1 MSEIKT
7 ETTKKGMKFHKF
19 YTYVYLPLSAMLALF
34 IALGRFYYITT
45 ISLSTYRGWVELV
58 HATYPLV
65 CCVLSVAALPFL
77 IGKSGIGRRIVL
89 FSETLKSLLALVL
102 IGAYLSYGNLIPALV
117 YTLLVFGMALVYG
130 YYRMREWEFDPVKVV
145 VKKSEEPL
153 TDSKE
158 EEKEEPKEEI
168 AEEEKTEPKE
178 IDSEEEEKETEEV
191 SPVVEEPVTEEKE
204 IVVEETNGDFDP
216 SSTIKLTS
224 IVPATFAPDSPILVE
239 ETVIRTEKE
248 KTLIS
253 IKARNISEKAF
264 VSSTWSMDGIRE
276 FMSNKMITPKE
287 EVTINAQINIP
298 TDRAAIK
305 LISLEEYEGE
315 RIDLSDKKQISIPPK
330 HAISSLFKDDRFS
343 FFMSDLKKK
352 EGVEAEWLYM
362 EDGTSSSWL
371 CPKCGIPVYK
381 DENCPLCGIERE
393 KAKTF
398 SASSLTLLFDKAKEN

>member
-1 MSEIKT
+1 MSEKKT
-7 ETTKKGMKFHKF
+7 ETTKGMRFHRF

-34 IALGRFYYITT
+34 MALGRFYYITT

-77 IGKSGIGRRIVL
+77 VGKTSVGRRIVL
-89 FSETLKSLLALVL
+89 FSETFKSLLALVL
-102 IGAYLSYGNLIPALV
+102 IGAYLAYGNLIPALV
-117 YTLLVFGMALVYG
+117 YTLLVFAMALVYG
-130 YYRMREWEFDPVKVV
+130 YYRMREWEFDPIKVV
-145 VKKSEEPL
+145 VKKREEPV
-153 TDSKE
+153 TPIEK

-168 AEEEKTEPKE
+168 VEEEKTETKE
-178 IDSEEEEKETEEV
+178 LDSEEEQKTEEV
-191 SPVVEEPVTEEKE
+191 PPLEEEPDSEEKE

-224 IVPATFAPDSPILVE
+224 IVPATFDPDSPILVE

>member
-1 MSEIKT
+1 MSEKKT
-7 ETTKKGMKFHKF
+7 ETTKGMRFHRF

-34 IALGRFYYITT
+34 MAIGRFYYITT

-77 IGKSGIGRRIVL
+77 IGKTSVGRRIVL
-89 FSETLKSLLALVL
+89 FSETFKSLLALVL
-102 IGAYLSYGNLIPALV
+102 IGAYLAYGNLIPALV
-117 YTLLVFGMALVYG
+117 YTLLVFAMALVYG
-130 YYRMREWEFDPVKVV
+130 YYRMREWEFDPIKVV
-145 VKKSEEPL
+145 VKKREEPV
-153 TDSKE
+153 TPIEK

-168 AEEEKTEPKE
+168 VEEEKTETKE
-178 IDSEEEEKETEEV
+178 LDSEEEQKTEEV
-191 SPVVEEPVTEEKE
+191 PPLEEEPDSEEKE
-204 IVVEETNGDFDP
+204 IVLEETNGDFDP

-315 RIDLSDKKQISIPPK
+315 RIDLSDKRQISIPPK

-398 SASSLTLLFDKAKEN
+398 STSSLTLLFDKAKEN

>member
-1 MSEIKT
+1 MSEKKT
-7 ETTKKGMKFHKF
+7 ETTKGMRFHRF

-77 IGKSGIGRRIVL
+77 IGKTSVGRRIVL
-89 FSETLKSLLALVL
+89 FSETFKSLLALVL
-102 IGAYLSYGNLIPALV
+102 IGAYLAYGNLIPALV
-117 YTLLVFGMALVYG
+117 YTLLVFAMALVYG
-130 YYRMREWEFDPVKVV
+130 YYRMREWEFDPIKVV
-145 VKKSEEPL
+145 VKKREEPV
-153 TDSKE
+153 TPIEK

-168 AEEEKTEPKE
+168 VEEEKTETKE
-178 IDSEEEEKETEEV
+178 LDSEEEQKTEEV
-191 SPVVEEPVTEEKE
+191 PPLEEEPDSEEKE

-315 RIDLSDKKQISIPPK
+315 RIDLSDKRQISIPPK

-398 SASSLTLLFDKAKEN
+398 STSSLTLLFDKAKEN

>member
-1 MSEIKT
+1 MSEKKT
-7 ETTKKGMKFHKF
+7 ETTKGMRFHRF

-45 ISLSTYRGWVELV
+45 ISLSTYRGWVELA

-77 IGKSGIGRRIVL
+77 VGKTSVGRRIVL
-89 FSETLKSLLALVL
+89 FSETFKSLLALVL
-102 IGAYLSYGNLIPALV
+102 IGAYLAYGNLIPALV
-117 YTLLVFGMALVYG
+117 YTLLVFAMALVYG
-130 YYRMREWEFDPVKVV
+130 YYRMREWEFDPIKVV
-145 VKKSEEPL
+145 VKKREEPV
-153 TDSKE
+153 TPIEK

-168 AEEEKTEPKE
+168 VEEEKTETKE
-178 IDSEEEEKETEEV
+178 LDSEEEQKTEEV
-191 SPVVEEPVTEEKE
+191 PPLEEEPDSEEKE

-315 RIDLSDKKQISIPPK
+315 RIDLSDKRQISIPPK

-352 EGVEAEWLYM
+352 EGVDAEWLYM

>member
-1 MSEIKT
+1 MSEKKT
-7 ETTKKGMKFHKF
+7 ETTKGMRFHRF

-77 IGKSGIGRRIVL
+77 IGKTSVGRRIVL
-89 FSETLKSLLALVL
+89 FSETFKSLLALVL
-102 IGAYLSYGNLIPALV
+102 IGAYLAYGNLIPALV
-117 YTLLVFGMALVYG
+117 YTLLVFAMALVYG
-130 YYRMREWEFDPVKVV
+130 YYRMREWEFDPIKVV
-145 VKKSEEPL
+145 VKKREEPV
-153 TDSKE
+153 TPIAKE
-158 EEKEEPKEEI
+158 VKEEPKEEI
-168 AEEEKTEPKE
+168 VEEEKTETKE
-178 IDSEEEEKETEEV
+178 LDSEEEQKTEEV
-191 SPVVEEPVTEEKE
+191 PPLEEEPDSEEKE

-224 IVPATFAPDSPILVE
+224 IVPATFDPDSPILVE

-315 RIDLSDKKQISIPPK
+315 RIDLSDKRQISIPPK

>member
-1 MSEIKT
+1 MSEKKT
-7 ETTKKGMKFHKF
+7 ETTKGMRFHRF

-34 IALGRFYYITT
+34 MALGRFYYITT

-77 IGKSGIGRRIVL
+77 IGKTSVGRRIVL
-89 FSETLKSLLALVL
+89 FSETFKSLLALVL
-102 IGAYLSYGNLIPALV
+102 IGAYLAYGNLIPALV
-117 YTLLVFGMALVYG
+117 YTLLVFAMALVYG
-130 YYRMREWEFDPVKVV
+130 YYRMREWEFDPIKVV
-145 VKKSEEPL
+145 VKKREEPV
-153 TDSKE
+153 TPIEK

-168 AEEEKTEPKE
+168 VEKEKTETKE
-178 IDSEEEEKETEEV
+178 LDSEEEQKTEEV
-191 SPVVEEPVTEEKE
+191 PPLEEEPDSEEKE

-253 IKARNISEKAF
+253 IKARNISEKSF

-315 RIDLSDKKQISIPPK
+315 RIDLSDKRQISIPPK

-352 EGVEAEWLYM
+352 EGVDAEWLYM

>member
-1 MSEIKT
+1 MSEKKT
-7 ETTKKGMKFHKF
+7 ETTKGMRFHRF

-34 IALGRFYYITT
+34 MALGRFYYITT

-77 IGKSGIGRRIVL
+77 IGKTSVGRRIVL
-89 FSETLKSLLALVL
+89 FSETFKSLLALVL
-102 IGAYLSYGNLIPALV
+102 IGAYLAYGNLIPALV
-117 YTLLVFGMALVYG
+117 YTLLVFVMALVYG
-130 YYRMREWEFDPVKVV
+130 YYRMREWEFDPIKVV
-145 VKKSEEPL
+145 VKKREEPV
-153 TDSKE
+153 TPIEK

-168 AEEEKTEPKE
+168 VEKEKTETKE
-178 IDSEEEEKETEEV
+178 LDSEEEQKTEEV
-191 SPVVEEPVTEEKE
+191 PPLEEEPDSEEKE

-253 IKARNISEKAF
+253 INARNISEKAF

-315 RIDLSDKKQISIPPK
+315 RIDLSDKRQISIPPK

-352 EGVEAEWLYM
+352 EGVDAEWLYM

>member
-1 MSEIKT
+1 MSEKKT
-7 ETTKKGMKFHKF
+7 ETTKGMRFHRF

-34 IALGRFYYITT
+34 MALGRFYYITT

-77 IGKSGIGRRIVL
+77 IGKTSVGRRIVL
-89 FSETLKSLLALVL
+89 FSETFKSLLALVL
-102 IGAYLSYGNLIPALV
+102 IGAYLAYGNLIPALV
-117 YTLLVFGMALVYG
+117 YTLLVFAMALVYG
-130 YYRMREWEFDPVKVV
+130 YYRMREWEFDPIKVV
-145 VKKSEEPL
+145 VKKREEPV
-153 TDSKE
+153 TPIEK

-168 AEEEKTEPKE
+168 VEEEKTETKE
-178 IDSEEEEKETEEV
+178 LDSEEEQKTEEV
-191 SPVVEEPVTEEKE
+191 PPLKEEPDSEEKE

-216 SSTIKLTS
+216 SSTIKFTS

-315 RIDLSDKKQISIPPK
+315 RIDLSDKRQISIPPK

-352 EGVEAEWLYM
+352 EGVDAEWLYM

>member
-1 MSEIKT
+1 MSEKKT
-7 ETTKKGMKFHKF
+7 ETTKGMRFHRF

-34 IALGRFYYITT
+34 MALGRFYYITT

-77 IGKSGIGRRIVL
+77 IGKTSVGRRIVL
-89 FSETLKSLLALVL
+89 FSETFKSLLALVL
-102 IGAYLSYGNLIPALV
+102 IGAYLAYGNLIPALV
-117 YTLLVFGMALVYG
+117 YTLLVFAMALVYG
-130 YYRMREWEFDPVKVV
+130 YYRMREWEFDPIKVV
-145 VKKSEEPL
+145 VKKREEPV
-153 TDSKE
+153 TPIEKE
-158 EEKEEPKEEI
+158 VKEEPKEEI
-168 AEEEKTEPKE
+168 VEEEKTETKE
-178 IDSEEEEKETEEV
+178 LDSEEEQKTEEV
-191 SPVVEEPVTEEKE
+191 PPLEEEPDSEEKE

-224 IVPATFAPDSPILVE
+224 IVPATFATDSPILVE

>member
-1 MSEIKT
+1 MSEKKT
-7 ETTKKGMKFHKF
+7 ETTKGMRFHRF

-34 IALGRFYYITT
+34 MALGRFYYITT

-77 IGKSGIGRRIVL
+77 IGKTSVGRRIVL
-89 FSETLKSLLALVL
+89 FSETFKSLLALVL
-102 IGAYLSYGNLIPALV
+102 IGAYLAYGNLIPALV
-117 YTLLVFGMALVYG
+117 YTLLVFAMALVYG
-130 YYRMREWEFDPVKVV
+130 YYRMREWEFDPIKVV
-145 VKKSEEPL
+145 VKKREEPV
-153 TDSKE
+153 TPIEK

-168 AEEEKTEPKE
+168 VEEEKTETKE
-178 IDSEEEEKETEEV
+178 LDSEEEQKTEEV
-191 SPVVEEPVTEEKE
+191 PPLEEEPDSEEKE

-224 IVPATFAPDSPILVE
+224 IVPATFDPDSPILVE

>member
-1 MSEIKT
+1 MSEKKT
-7 ETTKKGMKFHKF
+7 ETTKGMRFHRF

-34 IALGRFYYITT
+34 MALGRFYYITT

-77 IGKSGIGRRIVL
+77 VGKTSVGRRIVL
-89 FSETLKSLLALVL
+89 FSETFKSLLALVL
-102 IGAYLSYGNLIPALV
+102 IGAYLAYGNLIPALV
-117 YTLLVFGMALVYG
+117 YTLLVFAMALVYG
-130 YYRMREWEFDPVKVV
+130 YYRMREWEFDPIKVV
-145 VKKSEEPL
+145 VKKREEPV
-153 TDSKE
+153 TPIEK

-168 AEEEKTEPKE
+168 VEEEKTETKE
-178 IDSEEEEKETEEV
+178 LDSEEEQKTEEV
-191 SPVVEEPVTEEKE
+191 PPLEEEPDSEEKE

-315 RIDLSDKKQISIPPK
+315 RIDLSDKRQISIPPK
-330 HAISSLFKDDRFS
+330 HALSSLFKDDRFS

-352 EGVEAEWLYM
+352 EGVDAEWLYM

>member
-1 MSEIKT
+1 MKEKNELSYRDLKIVCNQNMFNF
-7 ETTKKGMKFHKF
+7 ETTE
-19 YTYVYLPLSAMLALF
+19 
-34 IALGRFYYITT
+34 
-45 ISLSTYRGWVELV
+45 ELE
-58 HATYPLV
+58 P
-65 CCVLSVAALPFL
+65 
-77 IGKSGIGRRIVL
+77 INDGIGQDRGIKALEFGINVNVKGYNIYIEGPSGVGKTMYAKNYL
-89 FSETLKSLLALVL
+89 DSIAPKKKVPNDWCYIYNFQNPNEPIAVSL
-102 IGAYLSYGNLIPALV
+102 PA
-117 YTLLVFGMALVYG
+117 GQG
-130 YYRMREWEFDPVKVV
+130 KEFKNVMDQFIKDI
-145 VKKSEEPL
+145 KN
-153 TDSKE
+153 D
-158 EEKEEPKEEI
+158 I
-168 AEEEKTEPKE
+168 
-178 IDSEEEEKETEEV
+178 
-191 SPVVEEPVTEEKE
+191 
-204 IVVEETNGDFDP
+204 
-216 SSTIKLTS
+216 SST
-224 IVPATFAPDSPILVE
+224 FNNEDF
-239 ETVIRTEKE
+239 EKE

-315 RIDLSDKKQISIPPK
+315 RIDLSDKRQISIPPK

-352 EGVEAEWLYM
+352 EGVDAEWLYM

>member
-7 ETTKKGMKFHKF
+7 EKGMRFHKF

-34 IALGRFYYITT
+34 MALGRFYYITT

-77 IGKSGIGRRIVL
+77 IGKTSVGRRIVL
-89 FSETLKSLLALVL
+89 FSETFKSLLALVL
-102 IGAYLSYGNLIPALV
+102 IGAYLAYGNLIPALV
-117 YTLLVFGMALVYG
+117 YTLLVFAMALVYG
-130 YYRMREWEFDPVKVV
+130 YYRMREWEFDPIKVV
-145 VKKSEEPL
+145 VKKREEPV
-153 TDSKE
+153 TPIEK

-168 AEEEKTEPKE
+168 VEEEKTETKE
-178 IDSEEEEKETEEV
+178 LDSEEEQKTEEV
-191 SPVVEEPVTEEKE
+191 PPLEEEPDSEEKE

-315 RIDLSDKKQISIPPK
+315 RIDLSDKRQISIPPK

>member
-1 MSEIKT
+1 MSEKKT
-7 ETTKKGMKFHKF
+7 ETTKGMRFHRF

-34 IALGRFYYITT
+34 MALGRFYYITT

-77 IGKSGIGRRIVL
+77 IGKTSVGRRIVL
-89 FSETLKSLLALVL
+89 FSETFKSLLALVL
-102 IGAYLSYGNLIPALV
+102 IGAYLAYGNLIPALV
-117 YTLLVFGMALVYG
+117 YTLLVFAMALVYG
-130 YYRMREWEFDPVKVV
+130 YYRMREWEFDPIKVV
-145 VKKSEEPL
+145 VKKREEPV
-153 TDSKE
+153 TPIEK

-168 AEEEKTEPKE
+168 VEKEKTETKE
-178 IDSEEEEKETEEV
+178 LDSEEEQKTEEV
-191 SPVVEEPVTEEKE
+191 PPLEEEPDSEEKE

-315 RIDLSDKKQISIPPK
+315 RIDLSDKRQISIPPK

-352 EGVEAEWLYM
+352 EGVDAEWLYM

-398 SASSLTLLFDKAKEN
+398 SASSLILLFDKAKEN

>member
-1 MSEIKT
+1 MSEKKT
-7 ETTKKGMKFHKF
+7 ETTKGMRFHRF

-34 IALGRFYYITT
+34 MALGRFYYITT

-77 IGKSGIGRRIVL
+77 IGKTSVGRRIVL
-89 FSETLKSLLALVL
+89 FSETFKSLLALVL
-102 IGAYLSYGNLIPALV
+102 IGAYLAYGNLIPALV
-117 YTLLVFGMALVYG
+117 YTLLVFAMALVYG
-130 YYRMREWEFDPVKVV
+130 YYRMREWEFDPIKVV
-145 VKKSEEPL
+145 VKKREEPV
-153 TDSKE
+153 TPIEK

-168 AEEEKTEPKE
+168 VEKEKTETKE
-178 IDSEEEEKETEEV
+178 LDSKEEQKTEEV
-191 SPVVEEPVTEEKE
+191 PPLEEEPDSEEKE

-224 IVPATFAPDSPILVE
+224 IVPATFDPDSPILVE

-315 RIDLSDKKQISIPPK
+315 RIDLSDKRQISIPPK

-352 EGVEAEWLYM
+352 EGVDAEWLYM

>member
-1 MSEIKT
+1 MSEKKT
-7 ETTKKGMKFHKF
+7 ETTKGMRFHRF

-34 IALGRFYYITT
+34 MALGRFYYITT

-77 IGKSGIGRRIVL
+77 IGKTSVGRRIVL
-89 FSETLKSLLALVL
+89 FSETFKSLLALVL
-102 IGAYLSYGNLIPALV
+102 IGAYLAYGNLIPALV
-117 YTLLVFGMALVYG
+117 YTLLVFAMALVYG
-130 YYRMREWEFDPVKVV
+130 YYRMREWEFDPIKVV
-145 VKKSEEPL
+145 VKKREEPV
-153 TDSKE
+153 SPIEK

-168 AEEEKTEPKE
+168 VEEEKTETKE
-178 IDSEEEEKETEEV
+178 LDSEEEQKTEEV
-191 SPVVEEPVTEEKE
+191 PPLEEEPDSEEKE

-224 IVPATFAPDSPILVE
+224 IVPATFDPDSPILVE

-352 EGVEAEWLYM
+352 EGVDAEWLYM

>member
-1 MSEIKT
+1 MSEKKT
-7 ETTKKGMKFHKF
+7 ETTKGMRFHRF

-34 IALGRFYYITT
+34 MALGRFYYITT

-77 IGKSGIGRRIVL
+77 VGKTSVGRRIVL
-89 FSETLKSLLALVL
+89 FSETFKSLLALVL
-102 IGAYLSYGNLIPALV
+102 IGAYLAYGNLIPALV
-117 YTLLVFGMALVYG
+117 YTLLVFAMALVYG
-130 YYRMREWEFDPVKVV
+130 YYRMREWEFDPIKVV
-145 VKKSEEPL
+145 VKKREEPV
-153 TDSKE
+153 TPIEKE
-158 EEKEEPKEEI
+158 VKEEPKEEI
-168 AEEEKTEPKE
+168 VEEEKTETKE
-178 IDSEEEEKETEEV
+178 LDSEEEQKTEEV
-191 SPVVEEPVTEEKE
+191 PPLEEEPDSEEKE

-224 IVPATFAPDSPILVE
+224 IVPATFATDSPILVE

>member
-1 MSEIKT
+1 MSEKKT
-7 ETTKKGMKFHKF
+7 ETTKGMRFHRF

-34 IALGRFYYITT
+34 MALGRFYYITT
-45 ISLSTYRGWVELV
+45 ISLSTYIGWVELV

-77 IGKSGIGRRIVL
+77 IGKTSVGRRIVL
-89 FSETLKSLLALVL
+89 FSETFKSLLALVL
-102 IGAYLSYGNLIPALV
+102 IGAYLAYGNLIPALV
-117 YTLLVFGMALVYG
+117 YTLLVFAMALVYG
-130 YYRMREWEFDPVKVV
+130 YYRMREWEFDPIKVV
-145 VKKSEEPL
+145 VKKREEPV
-153 TDSKE
+153 TPIEK

-168 AEEEKTEPKE
+168 VEKEKTETKE
-178 IDSEEEEKETEEV
+178 LDSEEEQKTEEV
-191 SPVVEEPVTEEKE
+191 PPLEEEPDSEEKE

-315 RIDLSDKKQISIPPK
+315 RIDLSDKRQISIPPK

-352 EGVEAEWLYM
+352 EGVDAEWLYM